1 MLVIPRI
8 EDAQKRLRKSYGP
21 SVEARAEGRSIVLE
35 GELSSWAR
43 KVEAGWAAA
52 RYGFKGVV
60 NDIVVPG
67 ISEESLEASF
77 AAPDGRAR
85 ALEGAFFDVAII
97 GGGVVGAAT
106 ARELSR
112 WNLSVVLIEKEYDLA
127 THTSGRNDGMI
138 HDGFAAKP
146 GSKKAAYNVRGN
158 RLWEPLCRELGIEFK
173 RPGSLVLFRGRAS
186 ATAYP
191 LMAARAKGNGVDGWE
206 YWSRSRVRAEEPHAC
221 PEQRG
226 AFFLPSA
233 GVLSPYKATVALAE
247 NAVANGTTA
256 ALGCL
261 VRGMELEGGRVAK
274 LRTSAGDVRVGA
286 VINAAG
292 NWADA
297 VAAMAGDRFFS
308 LHQRRGSDLI
318 LDARAGEFLRHIVSM
333 PSLLQVREKTK
344 GGGLV
349 VTPEGNVLVGPTARE
364 LPGREDYATD
374 PAELRE
380 LERRLALN
388 LKLSMSQVITYFA
401 GVRPCT
407 YEEDF
412 IVERSERVANLAH
425 AAGIQSPG
433 LASAPAIAQDL
444 AAMALEIVGGYKAV
458 RPRADWRPH
467 RAADRAQARL
477 SLEERAA
484 WIARDPAYGRVICR
498 CEGVTEG
505 EVRDALR
512 GPLPVRDLDAVKRR
526 TRAGMGR
533 CHGGFCTPRVME
545 LMAAETELRL
555 YELDKKGP
563 GSRLLAGPLRPAPRA
578 RQAGAPSSG
587 SRSGSPSA
595 RGEGGGR

>member
-8 EDAQKRLRKSYGP
+8 ENAQKRLRKTYGP

-35 GELSSWAR
+35 GELPSWAR
-43 KVEAGWAAA
+43 KIEAGWEAA

-77 AAPDGRAR
+77 AAPVGRAG
-85 ALEGAFFDVAII
+85 ALDAAFFDVAII

-112 WNLSVVLIEKEYDLA
+112 WDLSVVLIEKEYDLA

-158 RLWEPLCRELGIEFK
+158 RLWEPLCRELGVEFK
-173 RPGSLVLFRGRAS
+173 RPGSLVLFRGRPS
-186 ATAYP
+186 AAAYP

-206 YWSRSRVRAEEPHAC
+206 YWSRSRVKAEEPDAC

-226 AFFLPSA
+226 ALFLPSA
-233 GVLSPYKATVALAE
+233 GVLSPYKATLALAE
-247 NAVANGTTA
+247 NAVANGTTV

-261 VRGMELEGGRVAK
+261 ARGMELEAGRITK
-274 LRTSAGDVRVGA
+274 LYTSSGELRVGA

-380 LERRLALN
+380 LERHLALN

-401 GVRPCT
+401 GVRPCS

-444 AAMALEIVGGYKAV
+444 AAMALEIVGGYRAV

-467 RAADRAQARL
+467 RAAVAVQARL
-477 SLEERAA
+477 GAEGRAA

-545 LMAAETELRL
+545 LMAAETGLRL

-578 RQAGAPSSG
+578 RPDGARPSG
-587 SRSGSPSA
+587 SAAA
-595 RGEGGGR
+595 RGEGGAR

>member
-8 EDAQKRLRKSYGP
+8 DEARKRLQKTFGP
-21 SVEARAEGRSIVLE
+21 TIELRSEGRSIVLE
-35 GELSSWAR
+35 GGLPSWAQ
-43 KVEAGWAAA
+43 KVDAGWAAA
-52 RYGFKGVV
+52 RFGFKGVV

-67 ISEESLEASF
+67 IPEESLEASF
-77 AAPDGRAR
+77 AAPAGRAG
-85 ALEGAFFDVAII
+85 ALDGMSFDVAVI
-97 GGGVVGAAT
+97 GGGIVGAAT

-112 WNLSVVLIEKEYDLA
+112 WDLSVVLIEKEYDLA

-146 GSKKAAYNVRGN
+146 GTKKAAYNVRGN
-158 RLWEPLCRELGIEFK
+158 RLWEPLCRELGIEFS

-186 ATAYP
+186 AAAYP
-191 LMAARAKGNGVDGWE
+191 LMAARAKENGVDGWE

-226 AFFLPSA
+226 GFFLPSA

-247 NAVANGTTA
+247 NAVANGVTV

-261 VRGMELEGGRVAK
+261 ARGMELESGRIAR
-274 LRTSAGDVRVGA
+274 LRTSSGELRVGA

-318 LDARAGEFLRHIVSM
+318 LDARAGAYLRHIVSM
-333 PSLLQVREKTK
+333 PSLLQVKEKTK

-380 LERRLALN
+380 LERHLALN
-388 LKLSMSQVITYFA
+388 LKLSLAQVITYFA

-412 IVERSERVANLAH
+412 IVERSERVVNLVH

-444 AAMALEIVGGYKAV
+444 AAMALEIVRGYKAV

-467 RAADRAQARL
+467 RAPVQSQARL
-477 SLEERAA
+477 GAEERAA

-545 LMAAETELRL
+545 LMAAETGLRL

-563 GSRLLAGPLRPAPRA
+563 GSRLLAGPLRPAGDARPHSAPLSGRA
-578 RQAGAPSSG
+578 AA
-587 SRSGSPSA
+587 A
-595 RGEGGGR
+595 GEGGAR